1 VVGSG
6 VEELELDD
14 EDRSGDDALV
24 LISTLA
30 GVAVASGVV
39 CLDSGSLLSLSD
51 ETAAAQHQ
59 YF

>member
-30 GVAVASGVV
+30 GVAV
-39 CLDSGSLLSLSD
+39 DSGSLLSLSD